1 MNSRLLKAQ
10 TLLTSEIINTTFAF
24 IVGHFES
31 RAAFCASACTLS
43 NASFTGRMTNCKE
56 RKILSLNFLWCYCS
70 TAEPNLQANPRRG
83 LIPSSQKSHCPHQT
97 RLSVLGRLFPRK
109 KGCHCRPNTID
120 TKFNKGLVGISR
132 KRKIKKGPSP
142 KISLLVQIGEQ
153 IWAPVCSDDSA
164 QILLKLAQIITLTM
178 ETSEHNVAYISWPN
192 CTNRLIFGKGAFLI
206 LFFLDMLT
214 NPIISQIW
222 IFVTSQFSSL

>member
-1 MNSRLLKAQ
+1 MNTSLLKAQ

-70 TAEPNLQANPRRG
+70 TAQPNLQANPRRG

-109 KGCHCRPNTID
+109 KGYHCRQNTID

-132 KRKIKKGPSP
+132 KNKIKK
-142 KISLLVQIGEQ
+142 
-153 IWAPVCSDDSA
+153 AP
-164 QILLKLAQIITLTM
+164 LAKNQPVGANWWGDIRNVTLRCL
-178 ETSEHNVAYISWPN
+178 H
-192 CTNRLIFGKGAFLI
+192 R
-206 LFFLDMLT
+206 
-214 NPIISQIW
+214 
-222 IFVTSQFSSL
+222 

>member
-1 MNSRLLKAQ
+1 MP
-10 TLLTSEIINTTFAF
+10 EIINATFAF
-24 IVGHFES
+24 IVGHFVS

-132 KRKIKKGPSP
+132 KNKIKKAPLP
-142 KISLLVQIGEQ
+142 KISLLVQIGEEIYATLRSDVSIVNVM
-153 IWAPVCSDDSA
+153 IWANFRRICAESSEQTGAHICSP
-164 QILLKLAQIITLTM
+164 I
-178 ETSEHNVAYISWPN
+178 
-192 CTNRLIFGKGAFLI
+192 CTNRLIFGEGPFLI
-206 LFFLDMLT
+206 FLFLNMLIW
-214 NPIISQIW
+214 PIP
-222 IFVTSQFSSL
+222 

>member
-1 MNSRLLKAQ
+1 MNPSLLKAQ

-70 TAEPNLQANPRRG
+70 TAQPNLQANPRRG

-132 KRKIKKGPSP
+132 KNKIKKAPLP
-142 KISLLVQIGEQ
+142 KISLLVQIGEEIYATLRSDVSIVNVM
-153 IWAPVCSDDSA
+153 IWANFRRICAGSSEQTGAHICSP
-164 QILLKLAQIITLTM
+164 I
-178 ETSEHNVAYISWPN
+178 
-192 CTNRLIFGKGAFLI
+192 CTNRLIFGEGPF
-206 LFFLDMLT
+206 
-214 NPIISQIW
+214 W
-222 IFVTSQFSSL
+222 IFLFLNMLI

>member
-1 MNSRLLKAQ
+1 MNPRLLKAQ

-70 TAEPNLQANPRRG
+70 TAQPNLQANPRRG
-83 LIPSSQKSHCPHQT
+83 LIPSSQKSHCPHHT

-109 KGCHCRPNTID
+109 KGCHCRQNTID

-132 KRKIKKGPSP
+132 KNKIKKAPLP
-142 KISLLVQIGEQ
+142 KISLLVQIGEEIYATLRSDVSIVNVM
-153 IWAPVCSDDSA
+153 IWANFRRICAESSEQTGAHICSP
-164 QILLKLAQIITLTM
+164 I
-178 ETSEHNVAYISWPN
+178 
-192 CTNRLIFGKGAFLI
+192 CTNRLIFGEGPFLI
-206 LFFLDMLT
+206 FLFLNML
-214 NPIISQIW
+214 I
-222 IFVTSQFSSL
+222 

>member
-132 KRKIKKGPSP
+132 KNKIKKAPLP
-142 KISLLVQIGEQ
+142 KISLLVQIGEEIYATLRSDVSIVNVM
-153 IWAPVCSDDSA
+153 IWANFRRICAESSEQTGAHICSP
-164 QILLKLAQIITLTM
+164 I
-178 ETSEHNVAYISWPN
+178 
-192 CTNRLIFGKGAFLI
+192 CTNRLIFGEGPFLI
-206 LFFLDMLT
+206 FLFLNML
-214 NPIISQIW
+214 I
-222 IFVTSQFSSL
+222 

>member
-1 MNSRLLKAQ
+1 MNQQQMNPSLLKAQ

-70 TAEPNLQANPRRG
+70 TAQPNLQANPRRG

-109 KGCHCRPNTID
+109 KGYHCRQNTID

-132 KRKIKKGPSP
+132 KNKIKKAPLP
-142 KISLLVQIGEQ
+142 KISLLVQIGEEIYATLRSDVSIVNVM
-153 IWAPVCSDDSA
+153 IWANFRRICAESSEQTGAHICSP
-164 QILLKLAQIITLTM
+164 I
-178 ETSEHNVAYISWPN
+178 
-192 CTNRLIFGKGAFLI
+192 CTNKLIFGEGPFLI
-206 LFFLDMLT
+206 FLFLNML
-214 NPIISQIW
+214 I
-222 IFVTSQFSSL
+222 

>member
-1 MNSRLLKAQ
+1 MNPSLLKAQ

-70 TAEPNLQANPRRG
+70 TAQPNLQANPRRG

-109 KGCHCRPNTID
+109 KGYHCRQNTID

-132 KRKIKKGPSP
+132 KNKIKKAPLP
-142 KISLLVQIGEQ
+142 KISLLVQIGEEIYATLRSDVSIVNVM
-153 IWAPVCSDDSA
+153 IWANFRRICAESSEQTGAHICSP
-164 QILLKLAQIITLTM
+164 T
-178 ETSEHNVAYISWPN
+178 
-192 CTNRLIFGKGAFLI
+192 CTNRLIFGEGPFLI
-206 LFFLDMLT
+206 FLFLNML
-214 NPIISQIW
+214 I
-222 IFVTSQFSSL
+222 

>member
-70 TAEPNLQANPRRG
+70 TAQPNLQAKPRRG

-109 KGCHCRPNTID
+109 KGCHCRQNTID

-132 KRKIKKGPSP
+132 KNKIKKAPLP
-142 KISLLVQIGEQ
+142 KISLLVQIGEEIYATLCSDVSIVNVT
-153 IWAPVCSDDSA
+153 IWANFRRICAES
-164 QILLKLAQIITLTM
+164 
-178 ETSEHNVAYISWPN
+178 SEQTGAHISSPI
-192 CTNRLIFGKGAFLI
+192 CTNRLHFGEGPFFIFLFPNMLI
-206 LFFLDMLT
+206 
-214 NPIISQIW
+214 
-222 IFVTSQFSSL
+222 

>member
-132 KRKIKKGPSP
+132 KNKIKKAPLP
-142 KISLLVQIGEQ
+142 KISLLVQIGEEIYATLRSDVSIVNVM
-153 IWAPVCSDDSA
+153 IWANFRRICAESSEQTGAHICSP
-164 QILLKLAQIITLTM
+164 I
-178 ETSEHNVAYISWPN
+178 
-192 CTNRLIFGKGAFLI
+192 CTNKLIFGEGPFLI
-206 LFFLDMLT
+206 FLFLNML
-214 NPIISQIW
+214 I
-222 IFVTSQFSSL
+222 

>member
-1 MNSRLLKAQ
+1 MNPSLLKAQ

-70 TAEPNLQANPRRG
+70 TAQPNLQANPRRG

-109 KGCHCRPNTID
+109 KGYHCRQNTID

-132 KRKIKKGPSP
+132 KNKIKKAPLP
-142 KISLLVQIGEQ
+142 RISLLVQIGEEIYATLRSDVSIVNVM
-153 IWAPVCSDDSA
+153 IWANFRRICAESSEQTGAHICSP
-164 QILLKLAQIITLTM
+164 I
-178 ETSEHNVAYISWPN
+178 
-192 CTNRLIFGKGAFLI
+192 CTNKLIFGEGPFLI
-206 LFFLDMLT
+206 FLFLNML
-214 NPIISQIW
+214 I
-222 IFVTSQFSSL
+222 

>member
-109 KGCHCRPNTID
+109 KGCHCRQNTID

-132 KRKIKKGPSP
+132 KNKIKKAPLP
-142 KISLLVQIGEQ
+142 KICLLVQIGEEIYATLRSDVSIVNVM
-153 IWAPVCSDDSA
+153 IWANFRRICAESSEQTGAHICSP
-164 QILLKLAQIITLTM
+164 I
-178 ETSEHNVAYISWPN
+178 
-192 CTNRLIFGKGAFLI
+192 CTNRLIFGEGPFLI
-206 LFFLDMLT
+206 FLFLNML
-214 NPIISQIW
+214 I
-222 IFVTSQFSSL
+222 

>member
-1 MNSRLLKAQ
+1 MNPSLLKAQ

-70 TAEPNLQANPRRG
+70 TAQPNLQANPRRG

-109 KGCHCRPNTID
+109 KGYHCRQNTID

-132 KRKIKKGPSP
+132 KNKIKKAPLP
-142 KISLLVQIGEQ
+142 KISLLVQIGEEIYATLRSDVSIVNVM
-153 IWAPVCSDDSA
+153 IWANFRRICAESSEQTGAHICSP
-164 QILLKLAQIITLTM
+164 I
-178 ETSEHNVAYISWPN
+178 
-192 CTNRLIFGKGAFLI
+192 CTNKLIFGEGPFLI
-206 LFFLDMLT
+206 FLFLNML
-214 NPIISQIW
+214 I
-222 IFVTSQFSSL
+222 